1 MKKWGNG
8 LQNNS
13 VVVHIRVLSRRV
25 KVSFIIFFLPF
36 SLFLS
41 FSLPFF
47 LSFSSFLPFSTL
59 LFLSVKSNLTLT

>member
-41 FSLPFF
+41 V
-47 LSFSSFLPFSTL
+47 SFSSFLPFSTL